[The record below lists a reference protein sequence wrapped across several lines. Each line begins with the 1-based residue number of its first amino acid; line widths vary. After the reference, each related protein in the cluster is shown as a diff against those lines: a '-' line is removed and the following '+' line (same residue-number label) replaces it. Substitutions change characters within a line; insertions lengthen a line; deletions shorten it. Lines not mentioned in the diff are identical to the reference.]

1 MDSEENMLTVFNR
14 KLGTND
20 ATNLLVRG
28 FSLQTGAQL
37 WSQVINDVDQTPKI
51 IASEKNWIVLGCDDG
66 SKICALDKVQNSH
79 KILLL
84 PSQNGLNQ
92 VFDLALAV
100 QQGKVLGLGNTGTA
114 IIWSLVSG
122 EVLHQVEH
130 SVEVQHS
137 LPILGEGKI
146 LQFDPTKLQFTLWVN
161 DFLTKEK
168 ITQTIKMKPGGVG
181 FEIIDQKIFRN
192 DPNASGDMLIFDYY
206 CFSEVG
212 EWEPKVGEWELLWE
226 VFRSNILLGL
236 VDSEYNKWNINIRYT
251 NGFIERK
258 LFIAPTFV
266 AFEVGDKICVN
277 DFLNVAHFT

>member
-20 ATNLLVRG
+20 AKNLHVRG

-84 PSQNGLNQ
+84 PNQNGLNK

-100 QQGKVLGLGNTGTA
+100 QQGRVLGFGNNGTA
-114 IIWSLVSG
+114 IIWNLVSG

-130 SVEVQHS
+130 SVQVQHS
-137 LPILGEGKI
+137 LPKFLNEGKI
-146 LQFDPTKLQFTLWVN
+146 LQFDPTKLQFTLWA
-161 DFLTKEK
+161 KKPISQEE
-168 ITQTIKMKPGGVG
+168 IIQTMTMKPGGVG

-192 DPNASGDMLIFDYY
+192 DPRASGDMLIFDYF
-206 CFSEVG
+206 CLSEVRA
-212 EWEPKVGEWELLWE
+212 WE
-226 VFRSNILLGL
+226 VWRPNILLDL
-236 VDSEYNKWNINIRYT
+236 VDSEYNNWNINIRYT
-251 NGFIERK
+251 NGFTGRD
-258 LFIAPTFV
+258 LFVAPTFV
-266 AFEVGDKICVN
+266 AFEDDDKICVN
-277 DFLNVAHFT
+277 DFLNVAQFT

>member
-1 MDSEENMLTVFNR
+1 
-14 KLGTND
+14 
-20 ATNLLVRG
+20 
-28 FSLQTGAQL
+28 
-37 WSQVINDVDQTPKI
+37 
-51 IASEKNWIVLGCDDG
+51 
-66 SKICALDKVQNSH
+66 
-79 KILLL
+79 
-84 PSQNGLNQ
+84 
-92 VFDLALAV
+92 
-100 QQGKVLGLGNTGTA
+100 
-114 IIWSLVSG
+114 
-122 EVLHQVEH
+122 VEH
-130 SVEVQHS
+130 SVQVQHS